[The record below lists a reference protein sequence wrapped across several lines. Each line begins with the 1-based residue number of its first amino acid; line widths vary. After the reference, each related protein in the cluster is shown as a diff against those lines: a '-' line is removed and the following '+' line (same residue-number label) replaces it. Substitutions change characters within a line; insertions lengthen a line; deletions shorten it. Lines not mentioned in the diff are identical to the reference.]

1 MAQKDA
7 AKFDQLQT
15 SIGLLRE
22 GVLIEALDEKAS
34 VQFQRLM
41 GLDEEALH
49 KFREDRILHGLQFD
63 TRGNRFDQVEQPHPE
78 TFNWIFDEGDRLLD
92 DSDETGF
99 EV

>member
-22 GVLIEALDEKAS
+22 GVLVEALDEKAS
-34 VQFQRLM
+34 VQLQRLM

-49 KFREDRILHGLQFD
+49 KFRDDRILRGLQLD
-63 TRGNRFDQVEQPHPE
+63 TGGNRFDQVEQPHPE
-78 TFNWIFDEGDRLLD
+78 TFNWIFEDSDGLLD

-99 EV
+99 QV